1 MNPKS
6 ALVLYL
12 PVFHQG
18 YFQLL
23 KKYNDHEV
31 YILGEEL
38 IEELM
43 PLHTEIRALKPTE
56 VKKMVDTLNF
66 PKVEILGHENMTELT
81 EKKLILPNEEISK
94 KLAEKYLADALVEFE
109 NIFLRW
115 DERSVYSKTDVNCDR
130 VSTDAFDREM
140 IAKAGEKCADSSC
153 WWRQVGAVLVK
164 DGKIV
169 FNENNQ
175 HVPYQ
180 QMNYINGDPRDFI
193 QAGKDTDIASAL
205 HSEQLVITKAAKDG
219 VSLNGADIYVTVYPC
234 PVCAKLIAYSGI
246 KRVFFS
252 SGHASL
258 DGETVLK
265 ANGVELIKVEAK

>member
-1 MNPKS
+1 MKAK

-18 YFQLL
+18 YFDFLN
-23 KKYNDHEV
+23 KYKDHEL

-38 IEELM
+38 IEEFM
-43 PLHTEIRALKPTE
+43 PLHTEIRALKPAE
-56 VKKMVDTLNF
+56 AKKMVDTIGF
-66 PKVEILGHENMTELT
+66 PKVEILTPEITRDLKER
-81 EKKLILPNEEISK
+81 KIVLPNEEISK
-94 KLAEKYLADALVEFE
+94 KFAEKYLLNSLIEFE

-115 DERSVYSKTDVNCDR
+115 DERSVYSKSDVNYDR
-130 VSTDAFDREM
+130 ISTDKFDREM
-140 IAKAGEKCADSSC
+140 IARAGEKCADSSC

-219 VSLNGADIYVTVYPC
+219 VSLNGADLYVTVYPC
-234 PVCAKLIAYSGI
+234 PICAKLIAYSGI